1 MHTVTL
7 SGNTGGGGQ
16 IESEP
21 RRKRTELECFL
32 QCCIRRM
39 GGNRDSERTGN
50 GSVNKKR
57 NCRGDIADF
66 NRTAEIHHSEILS
79 AGRNAGTDFQGSGGK
94 PANSIGIDFSGN
106 SHSTKEI
113 PVLWQFSC

>member
-1 MHTVTL
+1 M
-7 SGNTGGGGQ
+7 
-16 IESEP
+16 
-21 RRKRTELECFL
+21 FL
-32 QCCIRRM
+32 TMLHPKNGR
-39 GGNRDSERTGN
+39 NRDSERTGN

-79 AGRNAGTDFQGSGGK
+79 AGRNAGTDFQGIGDK